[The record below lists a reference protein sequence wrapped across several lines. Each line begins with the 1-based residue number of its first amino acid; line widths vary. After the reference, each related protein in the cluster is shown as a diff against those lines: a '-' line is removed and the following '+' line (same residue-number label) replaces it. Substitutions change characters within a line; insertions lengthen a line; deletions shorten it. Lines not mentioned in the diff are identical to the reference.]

1 MLENFKEALD
11 RVTSVSTIFMNLSK
25 AFDILNHD
33 LLIAKLEAY
42 GFSAKSLS
50 CIHSYLN
57 KRLQKTIVN
66 CDFSLRKEIFSGVP
80 QGSIL
85 GPLLFNVYINDI
97 FFFVDVVFLSNY
109 ADDTALYSAQKTH
122 ILNQSVLKKNFM
134 YLQKWFHDNLQ
145 FIFTG
150 QFSFCPLIWTF
161 CSRQSNHLIN
171 KLQKRALRVTYN
183 DSDSSFS
190 ELLEICYEST
200 IHIKNIKALMTE
212 IYKFLNDLSPPV
224 MNDIFQKQK
233 KIITL

>member
-1 MLENFKEALD
+1 MIPLFSKADRFEKTNYRPVSHISKVFERVIYNQINEYIEPFLSKVLTGFRKNHNTQHSLLNMLESFKEALD
-11 RVTSVSTIFMNLSK
+11 KVTSVSTIFMNLSK

-66 CDFSLRKEIFSGVP
+66 CEFSLRKEIFSGVP

-97 FFFVDVVFLSNY
+97 FFFVDVIFLSNY
-109 ADDTALYSAQKTH
+109 ADDTALYSVQKTH
-122 ILNQSVLKKNFM
+122 ILNQSVLKKNFT

-145 FIFTG
+145 FIFYRTI
-150 QFSFCPLIWTF
+150 QLLS
-161 CSRQSNHLIN
+161 IN
-171 KLQKRALRVTYN
+171 M
-183 DSDSSFS
+183 D
-190 ELLEICYEST
+190 LL
-200 IHIKNIKALMTE
+200 
-212 IYKFLNDLSPPV
+212 F
-224 MNDIFQKQK
+224 
-233 KIITL
+233 